1 MAVELFG
8 AEVGAFAGIASIL
21 SYLFSGHSGIYT
33 AQRVGRT
40 KYPAATAEEGLS
52 LAVVAKL
59 RAESQPELV
68 EK

>member
-40 KYPAATAEEGLS
+40 KHHDNAAEEGMS
-52 LAVVAKL
+52 LAMVAKA
-59 RAESQPELV
+59 RTAEKPEP
-68 EK
+68 

>member
-40 KYPAATAEEGLS
+40 KHLDNAAEEGLS
-52 LAVVAKL
+52 LAMVAKL
-59 RAESQPELV
+59 RAEPQADLV